1 MYAVI
6 LSGGSGTRFWP
17 KSREKLPKQLLRITG
32 QGTMIQNTFTR
43 IKSIVSPENTWV
55 ITNEDHALETCHQL
69 KTMGFCPSRLLT
81 EPIGRNTAAAIGYSA
96 SMLNKTDPDAIM
108 AVFPAD
114 HSITT
119 PEIFC
124 RLIHQAETVAQN
136 NHLVTLGIEPMAPET
151 GYGYIKQGQAIQDGA
166 FKVKRF
172 VEKPNAVTAKNT

>member
-6 LSGGSGTRFWP
+6 LAGGSGTRFWP

-32 QGTMIQNTFTR
+32 QGTMIQNTLAR
-43 IKSIVSPENTWV
+43 IGLIIPPQNTWV
-55 ITNEDHALETCHQL
+55 ITNEDHALETCRQL

-96 SMLNKTDPDAIM
+96 SILSKTNPDAIM

-119 PEIFC
+119 PEEFHKLC
-124 RLIHQAETVAQN
+124 DQFRPPHLWREN
-136 NHLVTLGIEPMAPET
+136 NGSWQLKSVIT
-151 GYGYIKQGQAIQDGA
+151 
-166 FKVKRF
+166 
-172 VEKPNAVTAKNT
+172 